1 MNLIYLLFL
10 IFVIV
15 IGVFILKNVIKIIG
29 LLFILAA
36 VVWFLDREGLIEVK
50 HSSNGQTIVEPN
62 SRSTQI

>member
-15 IGVFILKNVIKIIG
+15 IGISILKNVIKIIG
-29 LLFILAA
+29 MLLILAA

-50 HSSNGQTIVEPN
+50 HSNSGQTIVEP
-62 SRSTQI
+62 RSKNTQI

>member
-15 IGVFILKNVIKIIG
+15 IGISILKNVIKIIG
-29 LLFILAA
+29 MLLILAA

-50 HSSNGQTIVEPN
+50 HSDNGQTIVEPS
-62 SRSTQI
+62 SRNTQI